1 LLLHAEFILGII
13 FLLGL
18 LLLVIDG
25 ALVVLRRMLLLHIED
40 VLVHFERFGSPIVDG
55 LVEAIE
61 ATGHLLLA
69 RDVLLLFVVEFFHHW
84 TLIDA
89 VRL

>member
-1 LLLHAEFILGII
+1 M
-13 FLLGL
+13 
-18 LLLVIDG
+18 VIDG

-40 VLVHFERFGSPIVDG
+40 VLVHFEWFGGPIVDG

-69 RDVLLLFVVEFFHHW
+69 RDVLLLFVVELFHHW
-84 TLIDA
+84 TLVDA
-89 VRL
+89 VRLKIELLHIYSFV